1 MINPVTSGA
10 RHPRVA
16 ERAGARPVWS
26 AMGKETVQSPR
37 DAEGLLRSGGWQP
50 CREARGTET
59 SLPGCS
65 CWCIDR
71 EDPYAPDAFIT
82 RYGFA
87 LEVPHGDLCP
97 PSVLRFPRYPT
108 EASFAKAYQRM
119 RQFVERS
126 DFRISHSHDNANVSV
141 L

>member
-1 MINPVTSGA
+1 MP
-10 RHPRVA
+10 
-16 ERAGARPVWS
+16 
-26 AMGKETVQSPR
+26 KEMVESLR
-37 DAEGLLRSGGWQP
+37 DAEALLRSGGWRP
-50 CREARGTET
+50 CREARGAET
-59 SLPGCS
+59 SMPGCS

-97 PSVLRFPRYPT
+97 PSVLRFPRYRSEPNY
-108 EASFAKAYQRM
+108 AKAYQRM

-126 DFRISHSHDNANVSV
+126 DFRIAHSEDHTAIERSV
-141 L
+141 R